1 MEKNVFKIEIDN
13 SAGVATIDIEGSI
26 GVSESCQFGEGDA
39 RIATYDKFRSKVADI
54 KAQNVRKVVVNI
66 RSTGGDVNDAILIYD
81 AIKSLSSK
89 VETRCYGYTASAA
102 TIIAQAA
109 SEGLRKMSANSLYL
123 IHRSSCSVDGNAS
136 TIASRLELLQK
147 TDERIATIY
156 SQASGRPV
164 EEFITLM
171 GANDGKGKWL
181 TATEAKEAGLI
192 DVILDAVN
200 IKDDINVEEL
210 GLPELPQNNQTME
223 KEKEGVGARFLSWL
237 GISDNAEVKD
247 FEERIAAKEVE
258 VQNVTNERDS
268 LKVENEALQSDIET
282 KNKRIEELEA
292 QVKNLEDVVAENEA
306 MKVKATTTDQQVQDP
321 APQPIETPKTANE
334 LAYEADLANFKQQ

>member
-1 MEKNVFKIEIDN
+1 MENNVFKIEIDN
-13 SAGVATIDIEGSI
+13 SAGVATIDIEGTI
-26 GVSESCQFGEGDA
+26 GVCESCQFGENDA
-39 RIATYDKFRSKVADI
+39 RVATYDKFRSKVADI
-54 KAQNVRKVVVNI
+54 NALNVRKVIVNI

-123 IHRSSCSVDGNAS
+123 IHRSSCSVEGNA
-136 TIASRLELLQK
+136 TEIASRLELLQK

-156 SQASGRPV
+156 SQASGRPI
-164 EEFITLM
+164 EEYVALM

-181 TATEAKEAGLI
+181 SASEAKEAGLI
-192 DVILDAVN
+192 DEILTAVN

-210 GLPELPQNNQTME
+210 GLPELPKNIKTME
-223 KEKEGVGARFLSWL
+223 KEKESVGARFLSWL

-258 VQNVTNERDS
+258 VQDVTNERDA
-268 LKVENEALQSDIET
+268 LKVANEALQADVDT
-282 KNKRIEELEA
+282 KNKRIEELEIE
-292 QVKNLEDVVAENEA
+292 VKNLKDTIAEAEA
-306 MKVKATTTDQQVQDP
+306 MKVKATTTAQQVQDP
-321 APQPIETPKTANE
+321 APQPAEPQKTANE
-334 LAYEADLANFKQQ
+334 LAYEADLASFKNQ